1 MNTRNLLTELMILHY
16 SLFYDYDGKFDSD
29 YNFMI

>member
-1 MNTRNLLTELMILHY
+1 MNTRNLLTELMILRY